1 MNELIKKLAEQAFF
15 DESTSRPSTKIYTFS
30 EHKMEKFAQLIAQE
44 CLDTIQRD
52 NKGFGGANEDLLR
65 GGRFT
70 QLVAYRH
77 IQARFGMG
85 PYQDQESSGVES

>member
-1 MNELIKKLAEQAFF
+1 MNWQTVA
-15 DESTSRPSTKIYTFS
+15 DE
-30 EHKMEKFAQLIAQE
+30 FAQLIVQE

-52 NKGFGGANEDLLR
+52 NEGFGSTNEDLLR
-65 GGRFT
+65 GGQFT